1 MPHLRLDAAKKTGN
15 LVAYNDHR
23 EYIEKMYVLS
33 LIHIFREPMAPL
45 FSARAC
51 AAASPVGLAVLWICL
66 LYTSQERLYQ
76 EMAFLAYYLH
86 WSNEALMALD
96 HWERRRWCR
105 EVSAIN
111 KKLSGD
117 SHKSFELR

>member
-1 MPHLRLDAAKKTGN
+1 M
-15 LVAYNDHR
+15 
-23 EYIEKMYVLS
+23 S
-33 LIHIFREPMAPL
+33 LKHTRGV
-45 FSARAC
+45 S
-51 AAASPVGLAVLWICL
+51 
-66 LYTSQERLYQ
+66 LYPQERLYQ

-96 HWERRRWCR
+96 HWERRRLCR

-117 SHKSFELR
+117 NNKTFEFR

>member
-1 MPHLRLDAAKKTGN
+1 MGTAGRSSAAERT
-15 LVAYNDHR
+15 
-23 EYIEKMYVLS
+23 
-33 LIHIFREPMAPL
+33 APL
-45 FSARAC
+45 PSGGGG
-51 AAASPVGLAVLWICL
+51 GLT
-66 LYTSQERLYQ
+66 LYPKDRLYQ

-86 WSNEALMALD
+86 WSNSALMDMD

-117 SHKSFELR
+117 DKRSFEFR

>member
-1 MPHLRLDAAKKTGN
+1 MPPLQPAVRGAAGFFAGLEWASEENRGLPILRVPPPAAEGAFPWQS
-15 LVAYNDHR
+15 VAR
-23 EYIEKMYVLS
+23 GEGSPLS
-33 LIHIFREPMAPL
+33 LKHTRGV
-45 FSARAC
+45 S
-51 AAASPVGLAVLWICL
+51 
-66 LYTSQERLYQ
+66 LYPQERLYQ

-105 EVSAIN
+105 EVSDIN

-117 SHKSFELR
+117 SQKRVEFR

>member
-1 MPHLRLDAAKKTGN
+1 MASLDRPADDPAAW
-15 LVAYNDHR
+15 R
-23 EYIEKMYVLS
+23 ELPRRQDSPLS
-33 LIHIFREPMAPL
+33 RK
-45 FSARAC
+45 SARGM
-51 AAASPVGLAVLWICL
+51 S
-66 LYTSQERLYQ
+66 LYPQDRLYQ

-86 WSNEALMALD
+86 WSNEDLMDLD

-117 SHKSFELR
+117 EQKTFELK